1 MTNTCV
7 IGLQW
12 GDEGKGKIIDIL
24 AKDYDIIVRYQGGG
38 NAGHT
43 LIIGDEKFI
52 FHLIPS
58 GILHPDKKCVIGN
71 GIVFD
76 PRLFLDEVAGLSK
89 RNISVNGNL
98 FVSDRAHVVFP
109 YHKKLDLLIEKQKG
123 NSMIGTTG
131 RGIGPCYTDKVARD
145 GIRVAELLHKEHFK
159 EKLKK
164 TVEEKNRLFVD
175 LYKDEP
181 VSWEEIYEEYC
192 VYAEKISPFVCDT
205 VDLMAKAIDDNK
217 KILFEGAQGAL
228 LDVDFGT
235 YPYTTSSNASAGG
248 VSPGIG
254 VSPKQIHDI
263 IGITKAYATRVG
275 SGPFPTELD
284 YDVNTDEG
292 DSVGRELCSKGHE
305 FGATT
310 GRQRR
315 CGWLD
320 LVILNRS
327 FKLNAVSGIC
337 LTKLDVM
344 DDLDL
349 IKICIAYEID
359 GQRTTIPPF
368 SAEGYSAAKPIY
380 IEMPGW
386 KTSTIGTHSYD
397 DLPLEAQNY
406 IKKIEELSQIPVD
419 ILSTGPD
426 RDETLILKNP
436 FD

>member
-43 LIIGDEKFI
+43 LIIDNEKFI

-71 GIVFD
+71 GIVLD

-131 RGIGPCYTDKVARD
+131 RGIGPCYTDKIARD

-192 VYAEKISPFVCDT
+192 VYADKISPFVCDT
-205 VDLMAKAIDDNK
+205 IDLMAKAIEDNK
-217 KILFEGAQGAL
+217 KILFEGAQGTL

-248 VSPGIG
+248 VSSGIG

-275 SGPFPTELD
+275 SGPFPTEI
-284 YDVNTDEG
+284 NGEQG
-292 DSVGRELCSKGHE
+292 EHIRKKGGE
-305 FGATT
+305 FGSTT
-310 GRQRR
+310 GRPRR
-315 CGWLD
+315 CGWFD
-320 LVILNRS
+320 
-327 FKLNAVSGIC
+327 AVAIQHSVRISGVDSLIV
-337 LTKLDVM
+337 TKLDVL
-344 DDLDL
+344 DDQETIRICTGYKNDNKVYHNFPADLDVL
-349 IKICIAYEID
+349 GNCEPVYEEV
-359 GQRTTIPPF
+359 
-368 SAEGYSAAKPIY
+368 S
-380 IEMPGW
+380 GW
-386 KTSTIGTHSYD
+386 MEDTSKVRD
-397 DLPLEAQNY
+397 VKDLPGKAMDY
-406 IKKIEELSQIPVD
+406 IRTIEEIIGLKVKMVSVGPERLQI
-419 ILSTGPD
+419 IS
-426 RDETLILKNP
+426 I
-436 FD
+436 

>member
-1 MTNTCV
+1 MANTCV

-275 SGPFPTELD
+275 SGPFPTEID
-284 YDVNTDEG
+284 GEQG
-292 DSVGRELCSKGHE
+292 EHIRKKGGE
-305 FGATT
+305 FGSTT
-310 GRQRR
+310 GRPRR
-315 CGWLD
+315 CGWFD
-320 LVILNRS
+320 
-327 FKLNAVSGIC
+327 AVAIRHSVRISGVDSLIV
-337 LTKLDVM
+337 TKLDVL
-344 DDLDL
+344 DDQETIRICTGYKNDKKVYHNFPADLDVL
-349 IKICIAYEID
+349 ENCE
-359 GQRTTIPPF
+359 
-368 SAEGYSAAKPIY
+368 PIY
-380 IEMPGW
+380 EEVSGW
-386 KTSTIGTHSYD
+386 MEDTSNVRD
-397 DLPLEAQNY
+397 VKDLPGKAMDY
-406 IKKIEELSQIPVD
+406 IRTIEEIIGLKVKMVSVGPERLQI
-419 ILSTGPD
+419 IS
-426 RDETLILKNP
+426 I
-436 FD
+436 

>member
-7 IGLQW
+7 VGLQW

-24 AKDYDIIVRYQGGG
+24 AKDYDVIVRYQGGG

-43 LIIGDEKFI
+43 LIIDDEKFI

-58 GILHPDKKCVIGN
+58 GILHQDKKCVIGN
-71 GIVFD
+71 GIVLD
-76 PRLFLDEVAGLSK
+76 PCLFLDEVAGLSE
-89 RNISVNGNL
+89 RNINVNGNL
-98 FVSDRAHVVFP
+98 FISDRAHVVFP

-131 RGIGPCYTDKVARD
+131 RGIGPCYTDKIARD

-181 VSWEEIYEEYC
+181 ISWEEIYEEYC

-205 VDLMAKAIDDNK
+205 VDLMAKAIEDNK

-228 LDVDFGT
+228 LDIDFGT

-254 VSPKQIHDI
+254 VSPKQIHEI

-275 SGPFPTELD
+275 SGPFPTEID
-284 YDVNTDEG
+284 GEQG
-292 DSVGRELCSKGHE
+292 EHIRKKGGE
-305 FGATT
+305 FGSTT
-310 GRQRR
+310 GRPRR
-315 CGWLD
+315 CGWFDAVAIRHSVRISGVDSLIMTKIDVLD
-320 LVILNRS
+320 DQETIR
-327 FKLNAVSGIC
+327 IC
-337 LTKLDVM
+337 TGYKSNKKVYHNFPADLDVLENCEPVYEEVFGWMEDTSKVRDVKSLPGKVM
-344 DDLDL
+344 DY
-349 IKICIAYEID
+349 IRKVEEI
-359 GQRTTIPPF
+359 
-368 SAEGYSAAKPIY
+368 
-380 IEMPGW
+380 
-386 KTSTIGTHSYD
+386 IGLKVKMVSVGPER
-397 DLPLEAQNY
+397 L
-406 IKKIEELSQIPVD
+406 QI
-419 ILSTGPD
+419 IS
-426 RDETLILKNP
+426 I
-436 FD
+436 

>member
-1 MTNTCV
+1 MANTCV

-205 VDLMAKAIDDNK
+205 VDLMAKAIEDNK

-275 SGPFPTELD
+275 SGPFPTEID
-284 YDVNTDEG
+284 GEQG
-292 DSVGRELCSKGHE
+292 EHIRKKGGE
-305 FGATT
+305 FGSTT
-310 GRQRR
+310 GRPRR
-315 CGWLD
+315 CGWFD
-320 LVILNRS
+320 
-327 FKLNAVSGIC
+327 AVAIRHSVRISGVDSLIV
-337 LTKLDVM
+337 TKLDVL
-344 DDLDL
+344 DDQETIRICTGYKNDKKVYHNFPADLDVL
-349 IKICIAYEID
+349 ENCE
-359 GQRTTIPPF
+359 
-368 SAEGYSAAKPIY
+368 PIY
-380 IEMPGW
+380 EEVSGW
-386 KTSTIGTHSYD
+386 MEDTSNVRD
-397 DLPLEAQNY
+397 VKDLPGKAMDY
-406 IKKIEELSQIPVD
+406 IRTIEEIIGLKVKVVSVGPERLQI
-419 ILSTGPD
+419 IS
-426 RDETLILKNP
+426 I
-436 FD
+436 

>member
-43 LIIGDEKFI
+43 LIIDDEKFI

-89 RNISVNGNL
+89 RNINVNGNL

-131 RGIGPCYTDKVARD
+131 RGIGPCYTDKIARD

-205 VDLMAKAIDDNK
+205 VDLMAKAIEDNK

-275 SGPFPTELD
+275 SGPFPTEID
-284 YDVNTDEG
+284 GEQG
-292 DSVGRELCSKGHE
+292 EHIRKKGGE
-305 FGATT
+305 FGSTT
-310 GRQRR
+310 GRPRR
-315 CGWLD
+315 CGWFD
-320 LVILNRS
+320 
-327 FKLNAVSGIC
+327 AVAIRHSVRISGVDSLIV
-337 LTKLDVM
+337 TKLDVL
-344 DDLDL
+344 DDQETIRICTGYKSYEKVYNNFPADLDVL
-349 IKICIAYEID
+349 ENCEPVYEEI
-359 GQRTTIPPF
+359 
-368 SAEGYSAAKPIY
+368 S
-380 IEMPGW
+380 GW
-386 KTSTIGTHSYD
+386 LEDTSNVRD
-397 DLPLEAQNY
+397 VKDLPGKAMDY
-406 IKKIEELSQIPVD
+406 IRKIEEIIGLKVKMVSVGPERLQIVS
-419 ILSTGPD
+419 I
-426 RDETLILKNP
+426 
-436 FD
+436 

>member
-43 LIIGDEKFI
+43 LIIGGEKFI

-275 SGPFPTELD
+275 SGPFPTEID
-284 YDVNTDEG
+284 GEQG
-292 DSVGRELCSKGHE
+292 EHIRKKGGE
-305 FGATT
+305 FGSTT
-310 GRQRR
+310 GRPRR
-315 CGWLD
+315 CGWFD
-320 LVILNRS
+320 
-327 FKLNAVSGIC
+327 AVAIRHSVRISGVDSLIV
-337 LTKLDVM
+337 TKLDVLDDQETIRICTGYM
-344 DDLDL
+344 NDKKVYHNFPADLDVL
-349 IKICIAYEID
+349 ENCE
-359 GQRTTIPPF
+359 
-368 SAEGYSAAKPIY
+368 PIY
-380 IEMPGW
+380 EEVSGW
-386 KTSTIGTHSYD
+386 MEDTSNVRD
-397 DLPLEAQNY
+397 VKDLPGKAMDY
-406 IKKIEELSQIPVD
+406 IRTIEEIIGPKVKMVSVGPERLQI
-419 ILSTGPD
+419 IS
-426 RDETLILKNP
+426 I
-436 FD
+436 

>member
-89 RNISVNGNL
+89 RNINVNRNL

-131 RGIGPCYTDKVARD
+131 RGIGPCYTDKIARD

-205 VDLMAKAIDDNK
+205 VDLMAKAIEDNK

-275 SGPFPTELD
+275 SGPFPTEID
-284 YDVNTDEG
+284 GEQG
-292 DSVGRELCSKGHE
+292 EHIRKKGGE
-305 FGATT
+305 FGSTT
-310 GRQRR
+310 GRPRR
-315 CGWLD
+315 CGWFD
-320 LVILNRS
+320 
-327 FKLNAVSGIC
+327 AVAIRHSVRISGVDSLIV
-337 LTKLDVM
+337 TKLDVL
-344 DDLDL
+344 DDQETIRICTGYKSYEKVYNNFPADLDVL
-349 IKICIAYEID
+349 ENCEPVYEEI
-359 GQRTTIPPF
+359 
-368 SAEGYSAAKPIY
+368 S
-380 IEMPGW
+380 GW
-386 KTSTIGTHSYD
+386 LEDTSNVRD
-397 DLPLEAQNY
+397 VKDLPGKAMDY
-406 IKKIEELSQIPVD
+406 IRTIEEIIGLKVKMVSVGPERLQI
-419 ILSTGPD
+419 IS
-426 RDETLILKNP
+426 I
-436 FD
+436 

>member
-43 LIIGDEKFI
+43 LIIDNEKFI

-131 RGIGPCYTDKVARD
+131 RGIGPCYTDKIARD

-192 VYAEKISPFVCDT
+192 VYADKISPFVCDT
-205 VDLMAKAIDDNK
+205 IDLMAKAIEDNK
-217 KILFEGAQGAL
+217 KILFEGAQGTL

-248 VSPGIG
+248 VSSGIG

-275 SGPFPTELD
+275 SGPFPTEID
-284 YDVNTDEG
+284 GEQG
-292 DSVGRELCSKGHE
+292 EHIRKKGGE
-305 FGATT
+305 FGSTT
-310 GRQRR
+310 GRPRR
-315 CGWLD
+315 CGWFD
-320 LVILNRS
+320 
-327 FKLNAVSGIC
+327 AVAIQHSVRISGVDSLIV
-337 LTKLDVM
+337 TKLDVL
-344 DDLDL
+344 DDQETIRICTGYKSNKKVYHNFPADLDVL
-349 IKICIAYEID
+349 ENCEPVYEEVSGWMED
-359 GQRTTIPPF
+359 TSKVRDVKSLPGK
-368 SAEGYSAAKPIY
+368 AMDY
-380 IEMPGW
+380 IRKVEEI
-386 KTSTIGTHSYD
+386 IGLKVKMVSVGPER
-397 DLPLEAQNY
+397 L
-406 IKKIEELSQIPVD
+406 QI
-419 ILSTGPD
+419 IS
-426 RDETLILKNP
+426 I
-436 FD
+436 

>member
-24 AKDYDIIVRYQGGG
+24 AKDFDIIVRYQGGG

-43 LIIGDEKFI
+43 LIINDEKFV

-58 GILHPDKKCVIGN
+58 GILHQDKKCVIGN

-76 PRLFLDEVAGLSK
+76 PRLFLDEVEGLTK
-89 RNISVNGNL
+89 RGISVNGNL

-109 YHKKLDLLIEKQKG
+109 YHKKLDLLLEKQKG

-131 RGIGPCYTDKVARD
+131 RGIGPCYTDKIARE
-145 GIRVAELLHKEHFK
+145 GIRVAELLHKGHFK

-175 LYKDEP
+175 LYNDEP

-192 VYAEKISPFVCDT
+192 VYADKISPFVSDT
-205 VDLMAKAIDDNK
+205 VELMAVAIEDKK

-235 YPYTTSSNASAGG
+235 YPFTTSSNASAGG
-248 VSPGIG
+248 VSSGIG

-275 SGPFPTELD
+275 SGPFPTEVD
-284 YDVNTDEG
+284 GEQG
-292 DSVGRELCSKGHE
+292 EHIRQKGGE
-305 FGATT
+305 FGSTT
-310 GRQRR
+310 GRPRR
-315 CGWLD
+315 CGWFDAVAIQHSVRISGVD
-320 LVILNRS
+320 LLIM
-327 FKLNAVSGIC
+327 
-337 LTKLDVM
+337 TKLDVL
-344 DDLDL
+344 DDQETIRICTGYKSDNKVYHNFPADLDVL
-349 IKICIAYEID
+349 ENCEPVYEEVSGWMEDTSKVRDVKNLPGKAMDYI
-359 GQRTTIPPF
+359 RT
-368 SAEGYSAAKPIY
+368 
-380 IEMPGW
+380 
-386 KTSTIGTHSYD
+386 
-397 DLPLEAQNY
+397 
-406 IKKIEELSQIPVD
+406 IEEIIGLKVKMVSVGPERLQI
-419 ILSTGPD
+419 IRML
-426 RDETLILKNP
+426 
-436 FD
+436 

>member
-1 MTNTCV
+1 MANTCV

-131 RGIGPCYTDKVARD
+131 RGIGPCYTDKIARD

-275 SGPFPTELD
+275 SGPFPTEID
-284 YDVNTDEG
+284 GEQG
-292 DSVGRELCSKGHE
+292 EHIRKKGGE
-305 FGATT
+305 FGSTT
-310 GRQRR
+310 GRPRR
-315 CGWLD
+315 CGWFD
-320 LVILNRS
+320 
-327 FKLNAVSGIC
+327 AVAIRHSVRISGVDSLIV
-337 LTKLDVM
+337 TKLDVL
-344 DDLDL
+344 DDQETIRICTGYKNDKKVYHNFPADLDVL
-349 IKICIAYEID
+349 ENCE
-359 GQRTTIPPF
+359 
-368 SAEGYSAAKPIY
+368 PIY
-380 IEMPGW
+380 EEVSGW
-386 KTSTIGTHSYD
+386 MEDTSNVRD
-397 DLPLEAQNY
+397 VKDLPGKAMDY
-406 IKKIEELSQIPVD
+406 IRTIEEIIGLKVKMVSVGPERLQI
-419 ILSTGPD
+419 IS
-426 RDETLILKNP
+426 I
-436 FD
+436 

>member
-43 LIIGDEKFI
+43 LIIDDEKFI

-89 RNISVNGNL
+89 RNINVNRNL

-131 RGIGPCYTDKVARD
+131 RGIGPCYTDKIARD

-205 VDLMAKAIDDNK
+205 VDLMAKAIEDNK

-275 SGPFPTELD
+275 SGPFPTEID
-284 YDVNTDEG
+284 GEQG
-292 DSVGRELCSKGHE
+292 EHIRKKGGE
-305 FGATT
+305 FGSTT
-310 GRQRR
+310 GRPRR
-315 CGWLD
+315 CGWFD
-320 LVILNRS
+320 
-327 FKLNAVSGIC
+327 AVAIRHSVRISGVDSLIV
-337 LTKLDVM
+337 TKLDVL
-344 DDLDL
+344 DDQETIRICTGYKSYEKVYNNFPADLDVL
-349 IKICIAYEID
+349 ENCEPVYEEI
-359 GQRTTIPPF
+359 
-368 SAEGYSAAKPIY
+368 S
-380 IEMPGW
+380 GW
-386 KTSTIGTHSYD
+386 LEDTSNVRD
-397 DLPLEAQNY
+397 VKDLPGKAMDY
-406 IKKIEELSQIPVD
+406 IRKIEEIIGLKVKMVSVGPERLQIVS
-419 ILSTGPD
+419 I
-426 RDETLILKNP
+426 
-436 FD
+436 

>member
-275 SGPFPTELD
+275 SGPFPTEID
-284 YDVNTDEG
+284 GEQG
-292 DSVGRELCSKGHE
+292 EHIRKKGGE
-305 FGATT
+305 FGSTT
-310 GRQRR
+310 GRPRR
-315 CGWLD
+315 CGWFD
-320 LVILNRS
+320 
-327 FKLNAVSGIC
+327 AVAIRHSVRISGVDSLIV
-337 LTKLDVM
+337 TKLDVL
-344 DDLDL
+344 DDQETIRICTGYKSYEKVYNNFPADLDVL
-349 IKICIAYEID
+349 ENCEPVYEEI
-359 GQRTTIPPF
+359 
-368 SAEGYSAAKPIY
+368 S
-380 IEMPGW
+380 GW
-386 KTSTIGTHSYD
+386 LEDTSNVRD
-397 DLPLEAQNY
+397 VKDLPGKAMDY
-406 IKKIEELSQIPVD
+406 IRKIEEIIGLKVKMVSVGPERLQIVS
-419 ILSTGPD
+419 I
-426 RDETLILKNP
+426 
-436 FD
+436 